1 MLVYQRVSSNPVV
14 IMHHHDQQP
23 GGSAVDVVVLTS
35 AYHARRVRGVA
46 ALLLG
51 FYGLSF
57 QVAEVELYLGGWLKT
72 GGKLTGFAENMENIT
87 VIYYIYYTC

>member
-1 MLVYQRVSSNPVV
+1 
-14 IMHHHDQQP
+14 MHHHDQQP
-23 GGSAVDVVVLTS
+23 GGSASVDVVVLTS

-57 QVAEVELYLGGWLKT
+57 HVAEVELYLGGWLKT
-72 GGKLTGFAENMENIT
+72 GGKLTGFAQNMENIT
-87 VIYYIYYTC
+87 VLYLYLYIYYTC

>member
-1 MLVYQRVSSNPVV
+1 M
-14 IMHHHDQQP
+14 
-23 GGSAVDVVVLTS
+23 DVVVLTS

-57 QVAEVELYLGGWLKT
+57 HVAEVELYLGWLKN

-87 VIYYIYYTC
+87 VFFLINK